1 MIVVEGFGGFAVLFI
16 CDSFASLFDT
26 MKHWHP
32 DIDPQAHSEFLLAR
46 ET

>member
-1 MIVVEGFGGFAVLFI
+1 MIVVEGFGGFAFLFI

-32 DIDPQAHSEFLLAR
+32 DTDSQAHFEFLLAR